1 MPIAAVVRA
10 LNEAFQG
17 NWSFDIVGHE
27 LLGER
32 VEVTGELRA
41 NGTSAR
47 EKGRAER
54 HGVLRGRSIG
64 ELLEAASDDSL
75 RRCALL
81 LLNGRGL
88 PETAPV
94 APPATPLPTPR
105 GETVDAGPASEPV
118 STPADLGGEQVSPVP
133 APTSAVAAAPG
144 DSPTPAKAPSARFSY
159 DHLDPVTLRVV
170 GGAFNAIAKE
180 MAHVLHR
187 MSYSSI
193 IRESEDLGCGIFDVD
208 GSELCESES

>member
-1 MPIAAVVRA
+1 MTENQPAVENLPIAAVVRA
-10 LNEAFQG
+10 LNKAFQE

-54 HGVLRGRSIG
+54 NGVLRGRSIG

-88 PETAPV
+88 PEPV
-94 APPATPLPTPR
+94 PVEKARGPVPEVGPFRIGQGVVLRELAELLRVLVMLSMGENVPAVGEWVQAKGDEGDNVQPVFPQLQVVDHPALKNVQNVGAEGD
-105 GETVDAGPASEPV
+105 GETAGEFFANDGASHPLQ
-118 STPADLGGEQVSPVP
+118 AL
-133 APTSAVAAAPG
+133 
-144 DSPTPAKAPSARFSY
+144 
-159 DHLDPVTLRVV
+159 
-170 GGAFNAIAKE
+170 
-180 MAHVLHR
+180 
-187 MSYSSI
+187 
-193 IRESEDLGCGIFDVD
+193 
-208 GSELCESES
+208 